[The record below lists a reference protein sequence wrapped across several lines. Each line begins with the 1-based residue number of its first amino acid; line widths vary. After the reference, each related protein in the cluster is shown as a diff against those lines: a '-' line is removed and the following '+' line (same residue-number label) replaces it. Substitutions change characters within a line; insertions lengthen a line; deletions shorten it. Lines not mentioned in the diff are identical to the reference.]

1 MRVLCA
7 FHSRFQACW
16 QADLLSDFHGNG
28 NGPGREKNLN
38 NLAYFALLAVCIA
51 ICAHAGWLF
60 RNGRR
65 SRTWP
70 FVPGT
75 ITTSNTTLGPGGR
88 SMLVLE
94 YSYVVDGHE
103 HSGSRIAMAPSGWF
117 TLGSTA
123 QLLQKYPKR
132 AQVSVFYD
140 PTNPAVC
147 TLETGPPRRLWSYY
161 AIAGMFAVIA
171 VVLVLG
177 RLVN

>member
-1 MRVLCA
+1 M
-7 FHSRFQACW
+7 
-16 QADLLSDFHGNG
+16 GNVVG
-28 NGPGREKNLN
+28 LV
-38 NLAYFALLAVCIA
+38 LLAVCIA

-60 RNGRR
+60 RNVRR

-75 ITTSNTTLGPGGR
+75 IKTSDTTPGPGGR
-88 SMLVLE
+88 SIFVLE

-117 TLGSTA
+117 TGGSTA

-132 AQVSVFYD
+132 KQVSVFYD
-140 PTNPAVC
+140 PANAAVC
-147 TLETGPPRRLWSYY
+147 TLETGSPQRLWSYY

-171 VVLVLG
+171 IGIVSGWLVS
-177 RLVN
+177 